1 MSVFEC
7 ARCNALT
14 YSASRAANYRCE
26 TCGSPKARILEDQT
40 FDTAVDVER
49 TPRPRDHCGAVH
61 YGPDAGAMLAAP
73 FIAEGLACGDHVIAQ
88 LCERVQGRLETMLP
102 PDVVAAVTWV
112 DAEEAYGPG
121 FEPEAAAARVSGI
134 AEASPRRLRLVGNLH
149 AGLREDMSADTLRRY
164 ERLTQNVA
172 IEHQITALCL
182 YDAEILDEEYL
193 EVCRDTHPLV
203 ARDEGLRRNPA
214 FAWSPSC

>member
-61 YGPDAGAMLAAP
+61 YGPDTGAMHAAP
-73 FIAEGLACGDHVIAQ
+73 SSQ
-88 LCERVQGRLETMLP
+88 P
-102 PDVVAAVTWV
+102 VAT
-112 DAEEAYGPG
+112 
-121 FEPEAAAARVSGI
+121 RVSSGANAN
-134 AEASPRRLRLVGNLH
+134 AETRSR
-149 AGLREDMSADTLRRY
+149 
-164 ERLTQNVA
+164 
-172 IEHQITALCL
+172 
-182 YDAEILDEEYL
+182 
-193 EVCRDTHPLV
+193 
-203 ARDEGLRRNPA
+203 
-214 FAWSPSC
+214 